1 MLAIL
6 ESEVVPKCQ
15 QNSTKTLKNRV
26 LGGSQKLLGEVLE
39 LLGAMVARQN
49 RPSLKNK
56 ATSALVGS
64 QLEGQNFT
72 LC

>member
-1 MLAIL
+1 MIRKGIGTH
-6 ESEVVPKCQ
+6 P
-15 QNSTKTLKNRV
+15 QNVNTIDDKSTENSCS
-26 LGGSQKLLGEVLE
+26 GGSQKLLGEVLE
-39 LLGAMVARQN
+39 LLGAMVAHQN
-49 RPSLKNK
+49 SPSLKNK